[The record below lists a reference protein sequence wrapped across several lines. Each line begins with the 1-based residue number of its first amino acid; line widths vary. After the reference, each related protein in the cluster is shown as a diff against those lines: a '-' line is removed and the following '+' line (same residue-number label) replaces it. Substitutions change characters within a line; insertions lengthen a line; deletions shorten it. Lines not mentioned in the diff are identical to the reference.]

1 MGQLGS
7 AIAQKIEQAISQV
20 TGEAFAVEQQQSV
33 GGGCI
38 NQAVRVTG
46 GDRTFFVKTNRASEL
61 AMFEAERDGL
71 QEMYASQTIRVP
83 QPLACGI
90 CEAEAYIV
98 MEWLPLGNSRSA
110 DSWQRMGQQLAQ
122 MHQVTSKQGF
132 GWHRDNTIGATPQQ
146 NGWMDTW
153 IEFWRDRRL
162 GPQFELA
169 YDNGGKFPRRDELM
183 NAIPR
188 LLKGHTPTA
197 SLLHGD
203 LWSGN
208 AAITTAGEPV
218 ILDPATYYG
227 DPEADLAMTELFGS
241 FPASFYQAYNA
252 TSPIGDGYS
261 QRKVLYNLYHIINH
275 FNLFGSGYG
284 SQANRMID
292 QVLGTN

>member
-1 MGQLGS
+1 MKDATARQIEREIGELTGQS
-7 AIAQKIEQAISQV
+7 FAIAQQNA
-20 TGEAFAVEQQQSV
+20 V

-38 NQAVRVTG
+38 NQATRVTDG
-46 GDRTFFVKTNRASEL
+46 TRSFFVKTNRASEL

-83 QPLACGI
+83 QPLACGV
-90 CEAEAYIV
+90 CGADAYII
-98 MEWLPLGNSRSA
+98 MEWLDLGNSRSA
-110 DSWQRMGQQLAQ
+110 GSWERMGQQLAK
-122 MHQVTSKQGF
+122 MHQVTSEQGF

-146 NGWMDTW
+146 NGWKGSW
-153 IEFWRDRRL
+153 VEFWRDRRL
-162 GPQFELA
+162 GPQFSIA
-169 YDNGGKFPRRDELM
+169 HSQGDRFPRRDELM

-188 LLKGHTPTA
+188 LLKGHNPNP

-227 DPEADLAMTELFGS
+227 DPETDLAMTELFGS
-241 FPASFYQAYNA
+241 FPASFYQAYDKTNPMDA
-252 TSPIGDGYS
+252 GYK

-275 FNLFGSGYG
+275 FNLFGGGYG

-292 QVLGTN
+292 QILS